1 MFADGVGL
9 LLLMSWFRNRIWMVV
24 NDFNSLFNQPFNN
37 FNIPIF
43 IRRAERK
50 GNTRFS
56 CPTSSTYSVYIC
68 FRNVWNVK
76 INNGIYIDNV
86 NSTRS
91 YICCDQNS
99 CFLIFKILNSFISDT
114 LSFISMNTCYFVPIF

>member
-1 MFADGVGL
+1 MILKINFFERKTQLIPAFLFLFGGFRFPPFFMFADGVGL

-24 NDFNSLFNQPFNN
+24 NDFNSLFNQRFNN

-43 IRRAERK
+43 IRRAEGK

-91 YICCDQNS
+91 DIC
-99 CFLIFKILNSFISDT
+99 SD
-114 LSFISMNTCYFVPIF
+114 